1 MLKTCLNIADSPL
14 GYYAENTDIQC
25 IKQKRFGYY
34 SHHIKQDS
42 VMRKS
47 FEQQMTLGSIPIN
60 ETKITTKKRSGAF
73 PGLCFALK
81 EIFMT
86 PKWNEKVFEILKAK
100 ITAGKKRTG
109 RPGMNL
115 WQIFVLS
122 QVRLLKDL
130 SYDDLHHIANYD
142 HLIRQILGIEKGFGY
157 ERYEFEYQTIVDNV
171 SLLDDETV
179 RELNEVIVEFG
190 HEVFKKKE
198 EEALCL
204 KTDSFVVESNV
215 HFPTDYNLLW
225 DSARKCLDMVGKF
238 REKYPTEIVGW
249 RKMHDWYRLMK
260 NSMRAVGKAS
270 SSGGKGKEQ
279 RIKRAV
285 RYYLSKARAL
295 QDKLEGSKEMLP
307 QRDTMDLLIR
317 LELDQY
323 MRFLDKHIDLL
334 ERRKIK
340 GEQIPHEEKVFSIFE
355 EYTEWITKGKLHPNV
370 ELGKKLA
377 ITTDQYNLI
386 VDYRIMDH
394 QSDSEI
400 VRPLAERLTAL
411 FDITSWSF
419 DKGFW
424 HKDNKALLEECV
436 GKVIMPKKGKCNK
449 LEQAEENHRSFKL
462 LRNKHS
468 AVESNIN
475 ELECRG
481 LDRCPDRGYG
491 NFKRY
496 IGLAVGSYN
505 LRRIGQKLIAIQ
517 REEQQ
522 SQEREFRRAA

>member
-1 MLKTCLNIADSPL
+1 
-14 GYYAENTDIQC
+14 
-25 IKQKRFGYY
+25 
-34 SHHIKQDS
+34 
-42 VMRKS
+42 MRKR
-47 FEQQMTLGSIPIN
+47 FEQQLTLGSMPIS

-73 PGLCFALK
+73 PGLSSALK
-81 EIFMT
+81 EIFVT
-86 PKWNEKVFEILKAK
+86 PKWNERVFNILEAK
-100 ITAGKKRTG
+100 ITEGKKQTG
-109 RPGMNL
+109 RPGMDL
-115 WQIFVLS
+115 WQIFVLA

-130 SYDDLHHIANYD
+130 SYDDLHDLANN
-142 HLIRQILGIEKGFGY
+142 HSLIRQVMGVEKGFGH
-157 ERYEFEYQTIVDNV
+157 ERYEFEYQTVVDNV

-179 RELNEVIVEFG
+179 RELNQVIIEFG

-225 DSARKCLDMVGKF
+225 DSARKCLDMVDKF
-238 REKYPTEIVGW
+238 LKKYPEVLGW
-249 RKMHDWYRLMK
+249 RKKGDWYRQLK
-260 NSMRAVGKAS
+260 NSMRAVGKVS

-279 RIKRAV
+279 RVKRAV

-295 QDKLEGSKEMLP
+295 QDKLERSKEDLP
-307 QRDTMDLLIR
+307 TGDMMDVLIH
-317 LELDQY
+317 LELDRY
-323 MRFLDKHIDLL
+323 MDFLGKHIDLL
-334 ERRKIK
+334 ERRVIK
-340 GEQIPHEEKVFSIFE
+340 GEQIPHEEKMFSIFE
-355 EYTEWITKGKLHPNV
+355 KYTEWVTKGKMHPNV

-386 VDYRIMDH
+386 VDYRIMEN
-394 QSDSEI
+394 QSDSEMVTPI
-400 VRPLAERLTAL
+400 AEGLTKL
-411 FDITSWSF
+411 YNISSWSF

-424 HKDNKALLEECV
+424 HKDNKALLEEHV
-436 GKVIMPKKGKCNK
+436 DKVVMPKKGRCNK
-449 LEQAEENHRSFKL
+449 LEQEEESHRSFKL

-505 LRRIGQKLIAIQ
+505 LRRIGQELIAIQ
-517 REEQQ
+517 RKRQ
-522 SQEREFRRAA
+522 STDREYKAAA

>member
-1 MLKTCLNIADSPL
+1 
-14 GYYAENTDIQC
+14 
-25 IKQKRFGYY
+25 
-34 SHHIKQDS
+34 
-42 VMRKS
+42 MRQR
-47 FEQQMTLGSIPIN
+47 FEQQMTLGKLPISETPIPT
-60 ETKITTKKRSGAF
+60 EKRSGAL
-73 PGLCFALK
+73 PQLCAALK
-81 EIFMT
+81 EIFIT
-86 PKWNEKVFEILKAK
+86 PEWNERVFEILEAK
-100 ITAGKKRTG
+100 IIAGKQKTGRTG
-109 RPGMNL
+109 MDL

-122 QVRLLKDL
+122 QVRLCQNI
-130 SYDDLHHIANYD
+130 SYDELHDHAN
-142 HLIRQILGIEKGFGY
+142 HHQMIRQLMGVESGFGY
-157 ERYEFEYQTIVDNV
+157 EKYKFKYQNIIDNV

-179 RELNEVIVEFG
+179 RGLNQVIVEFG

-198 EEALCL
+198 VEALCL

-225 DSARKCLDMVGKF
+225 DSARKCLDMVDKF
-238 REKYPTEIVGW
+238 LKKYPEVPGW
-249 RKMHDWYRLMK
+249 RKKGDWYRHLK
-260 NSMRAVGKAS
+260 NSMRAVGKVS

-279 RIKRAV
+279 RVKRAV

-295 QDKLEGSKEMLP
+295 KDKLKRSKEDLP
-307 QRDTMDLLIR
+307 TGDIMDVLIHLELERYMDL
-317 LELDQY
+317 
-323 MRFLDKHIDLL
+323 LDKHIDLL
-334 ERRKIK
+334 ERRVIK
-340 GEQIPHEEKVFSIFE
+340 GEQIPHEEKMFSIFE

-386 VDYRIMDH
+386 VDYRIMEN
-394 QSDSEI
+394 QSDSEMVKPI
-400 VRPLAERLTAL
+400 AEDLTEL
-411 FDITSWSF
+411 YNIRSWSF

-424 HKDNKALLEECV
+424 HKDNKALLEEYV
-436 GKVIMPKKGKCNK
+436 DKVVMPKKGRCNK
-449 LEQAEENHRSFKL
+449 LEQEEESHRSFKL

-505 LRRIGQKLIAIQ
+505 LRRIGQELIAIQ
-517 REEQQ
+517 REKQQ
-522 SQEREFRRAA
+522 LKEKEFRRAA